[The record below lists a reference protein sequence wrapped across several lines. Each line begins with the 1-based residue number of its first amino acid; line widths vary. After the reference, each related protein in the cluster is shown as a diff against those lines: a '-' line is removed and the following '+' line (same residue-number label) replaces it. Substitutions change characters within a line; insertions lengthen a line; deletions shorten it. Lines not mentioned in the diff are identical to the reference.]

1 MRRARPRDSP
11 RAQPPLLQTDGRPP
25 RVFKSL
31 RWDALSNWTRRQA
44 RRAAW
49 LQPRRQ
55 PGPRPANLGTTGHD
69 TAPVNRRRRLDR
81 PPSDATRSRVAVE
94 SELPRPPP
102 HTRARPPAAE
112 LAGHGGKRGARARDA
127 GRRKEPDGPTR
138 GGRGETPG
146 GGAGFGWS
154 ADYRGTFQGA
164 QREHRGSRR
173 SRATRDLTWRL
184 RGGRCGAVHLQK
196 RRRPRSAVS
205 RPPPA
210 SREVGRLQGRRGRS
224 GLDERR
230 GTNGVAGDRQGKAR
244 SPRCATPS
252 SPDHRG
258 HGRFTPPDRPRRR

>member
-31 RWDALSNWTRRQA
+31 RWDALGNWTRWQA

-55 PGPRPANLGTTGHD
+55 PGPRPANLGTAGHD

-112 LAGHGGKRGARARDA
+112 LAGHGGKRGARARGA
-127 GRRKEPDGPTR
+127 GRREEPDGPTR

-146 GGAGFGWS
+146 GG
-154 ADYRGTFQGA
+154 
-164 QREHRGSRR
+164 
-173 SRATRDLTWRL
+173 
-184 RGGRCGAVHLQK
+184 GRIRV
-196 RRRPRSAVS
+196 
-205 RPPPA
+205 
-210 SREVGRLQGRRGRS
+210 VGRLPGNLPGRA
-224 GLDERR
+224 
-230 GTNGVAGDRQGKAR
+230 AGA
-244 SPRCATPS
+244 PREPALQDHPGPDLATPWGPLWGS
-252 SPDHRG
+252 ASPEAPTAPECGLRASTRLSGGWETSGAAGTQRPGRETGDQRG
-258 HGRFTPPDRPRRR
+258 GG